1 LRKIDIRSPEAV
13 VRFAKSNPAV
23 AENKIIDF
31 LSSERGRD
39 DRGEISAD
47 TINNWVKAT
56 RLFQIE
62 AVSYTVEIQYC
73 YLGILV
79 VNLKLSGILL
89 AHW

>member
-1 LRKIDIRSPEAV
+1 MDIRSPEAV

-23 AENKIIDF
+23 AENNIIDF

-39 DRGEISAD
+39 DDRDEISAD
-47 TINNWVKAT
+47 TINNWVKAI

-73 YLGILV
+73 YLGILW
-79 VNLKLSGILL
+79 L
-89 AHW
+89 

>member
-1 LRKIDIRSPEAV
+1 MDVISPEAV

-47 TINNWVKAT
+47 TINSWVKAA

-62 AVSYTVEIQYC
+62 AVSYTIEIQYC

-79 VNLKLSGILL
+79 VNLKLSGIIL

>member
-1 LRKIDIRSPEAV
+1 MDIRSPEAV

-31 LSSERGRD
+31 LSSERGRDD

-79 VNLKLSGILL
+79 VNLKLSGIIL

>member
-1 LRKIDIRSPEAV
+1 MDIRSPEAV
-13 VRFAKSNPAV
+13 VRLAKSNPVV

-79 VNLKLSGILL
+79 VNLKLSGIIL

>member
-1 LRKIDIRSPEAV
+1 MDVRSPEAV
-13 VRFAKSNPAV
+13 VRFAKNNPAV

-47 TINNWVKAT
+47 TINNWVKAA

-62 AVSYTVEIQYC
+62 AVSYTVEIQYYC

-79 VNLKLSGILL
+79 VNLKLSGIIL

>member
-1 LRKIDIRSPEAV
+1 MDVRSTEAV

-47 TINNWVKAT
+47 TINSWVKVA

-79 VNLKLSGILL
+79 VNLKLSGIIL

>member
-1 LRKIDIRSPEAV
+1 MDVISPEAV

-47 TINNWVKAT
+47 TINNWVKLQG
-56 RLFQIE
+56 LFQIE

-79 VNLKLSGILL
+79 VNLKLSGIIL

>member
-1 LRKIDIRSPEAV
+1 MDIRSPEAV

-47 TINNWVKAT
+47 TINN
-56 RLFQIE
+56 
-62 AVSYTVEIQYC
+62 
-73 YLGILV
+73 
-79 VNLKLSGILL
+79 
-89 AHW
+89 

>member
-1 LRKIDIRSPEAV
+1 MDVISPEAV

-23 AENKIIDF
+23 AEDKIIDF

-47 TINNWVKAT
+47 TINNWVKVA

-79 VNLKLSGILL
+79 VNLKLSGIIL

>member
-1 LRKIDIRSPEAV
+1 MDVISPEAV

-47 TINNWVKAT
+47 TINNWVKVA

-79 VNLKLSGILL
+79 VNLKLSGIIL